1 MSHSCFMRRL
11 ENAFGLGLV
20 SLLMACGGGDAT
32 DTAYPAS
39 PPFTEQST
47 ATALSRDLG
56 GTLQLDGLQLAVP
69 PQAVGTAGL
78 DVTLRTQAPADGALA
93 AFQFAPAGGR
103 LRQDATLTFS
113 RAGLPAQARFFW
125 VVDGQHRLLPGR
137 VSGDTLTSTI
147 AHLGLLPGMQRQAV
161 AAPALARPALGP
173 NQRPQSAQARALADG
188 DPGTGQLEVRLLAC
202 RQQIDDLELRFRT
215 LRWERDTEVALVLFD
230 EYQALKSDCAELNN
244 AAVIARAC
252 AALTQASDDAQVL
265 AADSFE
271 NFHDIA
277 ARLAHAGGLV
287 QLAGGDCAVTGGLS
301 PDAHAAQTLAAKF
314 DQFLDFVE
322 ARLQR
327 AGLSDSLTQRDLAL
341 LFTLGSDCH
350 RLELDAMCTRI
361 TNSLYPKV
369 LDMMRTSAFESCRNG
384 SNQSV
389 AVLRAL
395 GLDNSSVLRFYG
407 FANYSPD
414 DLVRDAAYCRDASLS
429 LRTFHLAG
437 GIPDELA
444 ARRVERQ
451 VLGSLGKYLTD
462 VSIKVPLSGS
472 LTLGARIPVLHCP
485 DDTVV
490 RDELVLAL
498 GGREVA
504 RYSQSGET
512 YTLATQSVD
521 WIPEVELPRVG
532 LAAKP
537 GAHEMTLN
545 REAGACADATA
556 LPSPRMTLFVIAL
569 AVSDEKPEAPPPVVL
584 KPASWVGEITVAQ
597 SFSIN
602 WAQVHDTADS
612 LSCGFLGSGGT
623 CRVTGNGSLSG
634 DTQTVWSM
642 ASQAPT
648 LPGTA
653 GFLLPEL
660 KTISAQLS
668 RSTEGSYT
676 GQQGDCRRSGES
688 TSTDSGQSAGGGIQ
702 RGAWSLGLG
711 MDGAFTLI
719 PGRHSQLVAMT
730 SRGGRG
736 SSSISSNCSVPA
748 GNNTSE
754 FVPGRPTGTIEL
766 QEPLQPA
773 ITGRV
778 DPQSGVLSGSASN
791 TSTMTG
797 SSCETFL
804 AAVPPI
810 AMGAKLTVSCSVTMT
825 LTWRLTRQ

>member
-1 MSHSCFMRRL
+1 MSRSRFMRRL
-11 ENAFGLGLV
+11 ASALGLGLAG
-20 SLLMACGGGDAT
+20 LLMACGGGDAT

-56 GTLQLDGLQLAVP
+56 GKLQLDGLQLAVP
-69 PQAVGTAGL
+69 PQAVDTAGL

-125 VVDGQHRLLPGR
+125 VVDGQRRLLPGR

-161 AAPALARPALGP
+161 AAPAPGP
-173 NQRPQSAQARALADG
+173 DQRRKSAQARARADG

-202 RQQIDDLELRFRT
+202 QQQIDDLELRFRT

-287 QLAGGDCAVTGGLS
+287 QLAGGDCPVTGGLS
-301 PDAHAAQTLAAKF
+301 PDTHAAQTLAAKF

-350 RLELDAMCTRI
+350 RLALNAMCTRI
-361 TNSLYPKV
+361 TDSLYPKV

-395 GLDNSSVLRFYG
+395 GLDDSSALRFYG

-451 VLGSLGKYLTD
+451 VLGSLGQYLTD
-462 VSIKVPLSGS
+462 VRIKVPLTGS

-490 RDELVLAL
+490 RDELVLTL
-498 GGREVA
+498 DGREVCVPVGHAA
-504 RYSQSGET
+504 R
-512 YTLATQSVD
+512 
-521 WIPEVELPRVG
+521 I
-532 LAAKP
+532 
-537 GAHEMTLN
+537 
-545 REAGACADATA
+545 
-556 LPSPRMTLFVIAL
+556 
-569 AVSDEKPEAPPPVVL
+569 
-584 KPASWVGEITVAQ
+584 
-597 SFSIN
+597 
-602 WAQVHDTADS
+602 
-612 LSCGFLGSGGT
+612 
-623 CRVTGNGSLSG
+623 
-634 DTQTVWSM
+634 
-642 ASQAPT
+642 
-648 LPGTA
+648 
-653 GFLLPEL
+653 
-660 KTISAQLS
+660 
-668 RSTEGSYT
+668 
-676 GQQGDCRRSGES
+676 
-688 TSTDSGQSAGGGIQ
+688 
-702 RGAWSLGLG
+702 RGA
-711 MDGAFTLI
+711 
-719 PGRHSQLVAMT
+719 
-730 SRGGRG
+730 
-736 SSSISSNCSVPA
+736 
-748 GNNTSE
+748 
-754 FVPGRPTGTIEL
+754 
-766 QEPLQPA
+766 
-773 ITGRV
+773 
-778 DPQSGVLSGSASN
+778 
-791 TSTMTG
+791 
-797 SSCETFL
+797 
-804 AAVPPI
+804 
-810 AMGAKLTVSCSVTMT
+810 
-825 LTWRLTRQ
+825 